1 VFNPGLNASTVT
13 RLRRHRT
20 SYQRRCTTSQ
30 LAAFKARCWQQRP
43 AHERP
48 HADHIGHI
56 SWCQERVSTSAAP
69 PHHRY
74 PSPPPPAY
82 WRSAPAAR
90 PREESEP
97 GPLDCLGSIR
107 ICGEGWHSARS

>member
-48 HADHIGHI
+48 HADPYWAYQLVPGASIHVGGTTTSSIP
-56 SWCQERVSTSAAP
+56 EPSTPGLLALGAGCAAT
-69 PHHRY
+69 R
-74 PSPPPPAY
+74 
-82 WRSAPAAR
+82 RKR
-90 PREESEP
+90 T
-97 GPLDCLGSIR
+97 GPIR
-107 ICGEGWHSARS
+107 LPWIN